1 MRNYEYV
8 VTVVTTQQTTVS
20 IEAEDEKSAR
30 AILDDTIDETPEK
43 IDDMAD
49 VLEERFFVLP
59 MGTEPVIEIG
69 E

>member
-20 IEAEDEKSAR
+20 VEAEDEKSAR

-43 IDDMAD
+43 IDNMAD

>member
-1 MRNYEYV
+1 MRYEYV

-20 IEAEDEKSAR
+20 VEAEDERSAR
-30 AILDDTIDETPEK
+30 AILDDTIDETPDE
-43 IDDMAD
+43 IDNMTD

>member
-20 IEAEDEKSAR
+20 VEAEDEKSAR

-43 IDDMAD
+43 IDNMAD

-59 MGTEPVIEIG
+59 VGTGQTIEIG